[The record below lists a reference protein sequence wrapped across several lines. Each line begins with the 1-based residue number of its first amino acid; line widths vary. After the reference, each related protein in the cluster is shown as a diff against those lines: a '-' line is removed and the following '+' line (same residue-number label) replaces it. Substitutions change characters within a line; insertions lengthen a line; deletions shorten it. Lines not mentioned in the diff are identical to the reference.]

1 MPLSLFDR
9 LEGAGTDSVP
19 ERLARDVAD
28 VLSARRIQ
36 ESSSRFRVLA
46 FGLPSLDA
54 ITRRSLDNK
63 RRVAGY
69 IAETLRAF
77 EPRLRSVRVTPIE
90 EEVEFQFR
98 IEAELVGANLVGDD
112 AASVTLRVLSP
123 LPGGG
128 LGAEAVVLD
137 ISPETTHP
145 HSRTGTLR

>member
-9 LEGAGTDSVP
+9 LEGAGTESVP

-28 VLSARRIQ
+28 LLSARRIQ
-36 ESSSRFRVLA
+36 ESSTRYGILSW
-46 FGLPSLDA
+46 GLPSLDS

-90 EEVEFQFR
+90 EEVDFQFR
-98 IEAELVGANLVGDD
+98 IEADLAGDD
-112 AASVTLRVLSP
+112 AATVTLRVLSP

-137 ISPETTHP
+137 ISPAATHP
-145 HSRTGTLR
+145 ATHNGGRR

>member
-9 LEGAGTDSVP
+9 LEGAGTTSVP
-19 ERLARDVAD
+19 ERLARDIAD

-36 ESSSRFRVLA
+36 ESSSRYRVLA
-46 FGLPSLDA
+46 FGLPSLDS

-69 IAETLRAF
+69 IAEALRAF

-98 IEAELVGANLVGDD
+98 IEAELVGDEVAT
-112 AASVTLRVLSP
+112 VTLRVLSP
-123 LPGGG
+123 LSGGG

-145 HSRTGTLR
+145 DSRTGVLR

>member
-1 MPLSLFDR
+1 MSLSLFDR

-19 ERLARDVAD
+19 ERLARDIAD
-28 VLSARRIQ
+28 VLSARRIL
-36 ESSSRFRVLA
+36 ESSTRYRVLA

-54 ITRRSLDNK
+54 IRGRTSGNK

-77 EPRLRSVRVTPIE
+77 EPRLRSVRVTPVE
-90 EEVEFQFR
+90 EVVEFQFR
-98 IEAELVGANLVGDD
+98 IEADLVGDD

-137 ISPETTHP
+137 VVPAATHP
-145 HSRTGTLR
+145 ASRGAGLR

>member
-9 LEGAGTDSVP
+9 LEGAGTESVP
-19 ERLARDVAD
+19 ERLARDIAD
-28 VLSARRIQ
+28 VLSARRIL

-46 FGLPSLDA
+46 WGLPSLDA

-98 IEAELVGANLVGDD
+98 IEAELVGDD
-112 AASVTLRVLSP
+112 TASVTLRVLSP

-137 ISPETTHP
+137 ISPQTTHP
-145 HSRTGTLR
+145 DSRTGVLR

>member
-9 LEGAGTDSVP
+9 LEGAGTESVP
-19 ERLARDVAD
+19 ERLARDIAD

-36 ESSSRFRVLA
+36 ESSSRYGVLA
-46 FGLPSLDA
+46 WGLPSLDS

-69 IAETLRAF
+69 IAQTLRAF
-77 EPRLRSVRVTPIE
+77 EPRLRSVRITPVE

-98 IEAELVGANLVGDD
+98 IEAELVGDEVAT
-112 AASVTLRVLSP
+112 VTLRVLSP

-137 ISPETTHP
+137 ISPETTRP
-145 HSRTGTLR
+145 DSRTGVLR

>member
-1 MPLSLFDR
+1 MALSLFDR
-9 LEGAGTDSVP
+9 LEGAGTTSVP
-19 ERLARDVAD
+19 ERLARDIAD

-36 ESSSRFRVLA
+36 ESSSRYRVLA
-46 FGLPSLDA
+46 FGLPSLDS

-69 IAETLRAF
+69 IAEALRAF

-90 EEVEFQFR
+90 KEVEFQFR
-98 IEAELVGANLVGDD
+98 IEAELVGDD
-112 AASVTLRVLSP
+112 TASVTLRVMAP

-137 ISPETTHP
+137 ISPETAHP
-145 HSRTGTLR
+145 DSRTGTLR

>member
-9 LEGAGTDSVP
+9 LEGAGTETVP

-28 VLSARRIQ
+28 LLSARRILD
-36 ESSSRFRVLA
+36 SSSRFGVLA
-46 FGLPSLDA
+46 FGLPALDA

-63 RRVAGY
+63 HRVAGY

-77 EPRLRSVRVTPIE
+77 EPRLRSVRVTPIDG
-90 EEVEFQFR
+90 EVEFRFR
-98 IEAELVGANLVGDD
+98 IDGLLEGDD
-112 AASVTLRVLSP
+112 GASVTLRVLSP

-137 ISPETTHP
+137 VSPARAHP
-145 HSRTGTLR
+145 DSRSVVMR

>member
-36 ESSSRFRVLA
+36 DSSARYRVLA
-46 FGLPSLDA
+46 YGLPSLDS
-54 ITRRSLDNK
+54 ITRRSPDNK
-63 RRVAGY
+63 RRVARY

-77 EPRLRSVRVTPIE
+77 EPRLRSVRVTPVE
-90 EEVEFQFR
+90 DEVEFQFR
-98 IEAELVGANLVGDD
+98 IEAELAGDD
-112 AASVTLRVLSP
+112 GASVTLRVLSP

-137 ISPETTHP
+137 LSQETAP
-145 HSRTGTLR
+145 SSRPGALR

>member
-9 LEGAGTDSVP
+9 LEGAGTESVP
-19 ERLARDVAD
+19 ERLARDIAD
-28 VLSARRIQ
+28 VLGARRIL

-46 FGLPSLDA
+46 WGLPSLDA

-90 EEVEFQFR
+90 EEVEFQLR
-98 IEAELVGANLVGDD
+98 IEAELVGDGT
-112 AASVTLRVLSP
+112 ASVTLRVLSP

-145 HSRTGTLR
+145 DSHTGTLR

>member
-9 LEGAGTDSVP
+9 LEGSGPDSVP
-19 ERLARDVAD
+19 ERLARDIAD

-36 ESSSRFRVLA
+36 ESSSRYRVLA
-46 FGLPSLDA
+46 YGLPSLDA

-90 EEVEFQFR
+90 EVVEFQFR
-98 IEAELVGANLVGDD
+98 IEAELAGDD

-145 HSRTGTLR
+145 DSRTGSLR